1 MDNYSPEQVSSIIK
15 GYELLDNNGELSTL
29 LREISRCDKCSRE
42 YSEDRTDIP
51 INCLVRPLPL
61 AKLAK
66 EDGFCK
72 YGKEISKEDSSLRE
86 LFQKKLKVKT
96 VLKRLG
102 SAKFA
107 IGINPWLDRCMLY
120 RKKKKTKLMIIGID
134 YKHFPVF
141 HKQKKNQNFPMD
153 SYQTK
158 NNIWGPTWQ
167 NFWKNLLKQKDYE
180 EDRVNDFIKRNGVF
194 ITNSMLCFGGSD
206 DSQSHFYGY
215 LECCRSYIVKLL
227 KIVKPKIIVSFGQ
240 YGCRNVA
247 SIMLQGGN
255 ENSVLQK
262 LSRSN
267 CTLKI
272 MNSIAARKDYR
283 EGIKVKYDSR
293 TMTFWPVYQPAF
305 ANMNKYKGEYST
317 LRRLLSLT

>member
-1 MDNYSPEQVSSIIK
+1 MGNYSPEQVSSIIK
-15 GYELLDNNGELSTL
+15 GYELLDNNGDLSTL
-29 LREISRCDKCSRE
+29 LSEISRCDKCSRE
-42 YSEDRTDIP
+42 YSEDRADMP

-66 EDGFCK
+66 EDGFCN
-72 YGKEISKEDSSLRE
+72 YGKQISKEDSSLRE
-86 LFQKKLKVKT
+86 LFQENLKVKT
-96 VLKRLG
+96 VLKKLG
-102 SAKFA
+102 SGKFA
-107 IGINPWLDRCMLY
+107 IGINPWLDRCMLFK
-120 RKKKKTKLMIIGID
+120 KKKKTKLMIIGID

-141 HKQKKNQNFPMD
+141 HKQKKNQNFPID

-180 EDRVNDFIKRNGVF
+180 EHAVNDFLKRNGVF
-194 ITNSMLCFGGSD
+194 ITNSMLCFGGSHA
-206 DSQSHFYGY
+206 SQSHFYGY
-215 LECCRSYIVKLL
+215 LECCRSHIAKLV

-247 SIMLQGGN
+247 SMMLQGGN
-255 ENSVLQK
+255 ENSALQE
-262 LSRSN
+262 LSKSN

-272 MNSIAARKDYR
+272 MNSIAARKAYR

-293 TMTFWPVYQPAF
+293 TMTFWPVYQPAY
-305 ANMNKYKGEYST
+305 ANMHKYKGEYST
-317 LRRLLSLT
+317 LRRLLGLT

>member
-1 MDNYSPEQVSSIIK
+1 MGNYSSEQVSSIIK
-15 GYELLDNNGELSTL
+15 SYELLDNNGELSTL
-29 LREISRCDKCSRE
+29 LGEISRCDKCSRE
-42 YSEDRTDIP
+42 YSKFRADIP
-51 INCLVRPLPL
+51 INRLVRPLPL

-66 EDGFCK
+66 EDALRK
-72 YGKEISKEDSSLRE
+72 YAKQIIKDDSSLRE
-86 LFQKKLKVKT
+86 LFRKNLKVKT
-96 VLKRLG
+96 VLKKLE
-102 SAKFA
+102 SEKFA
-107 IGINPWLDRCMLY
+107 IGINPWLDRCMLF
-120 RKKKKTKLMIIGID
+120 RKNKKTKLMVIGID

-141 HKQKKNQNFPMD
+141 YKQKRDQNFPSD
-153 SYQTK
+153 SYQAK

-180 EDRVNDFIKRNGVF
+180 EDSVNGFLKRNGVF

-272 MNSIAARKDYR
+272 MNSIPDRKVYK

-293 TMTFWPVYQPAF
+293 TMTFWPVYQPAY
-305 ANMNKYKGEYST
+305 ANMHNYKGEYST
-317 LRRLLSLT
+317 LRRLLGLT